1 MPNTTD
7 NLKESFAG
15 ESQANQKY
23 RAFAKRAEQDG
34 FPNIARLFRTTAE
47 AERIHAEGHLRAL
60 AGIASTREN
69 LQAAIEGE
77 TYEYT
82 TMYPP
87 MLEQAQAE
95 GHRAK
100 VMFGY
105 AVKAEAVHAEL
116 YKRAL
121 EAAAQGADLTEAK
134 FYLCP
139 VLREHRVRQ
148 PARCHVRFAA
158 RRKPSSSRWRRGRA
172 TCPCAAGCPALPGL
186 QQFLQLRANVGGRVL
201 HEIALA
207 RVAPPV

>member
-23 RAFAKRAEQDG
+23 RAFAKKAEQDG
-34 FPNIARLFRTTAE
+34 LPHIARLFRTTAE
-47 AERIHAEGHLRAL
+47 AERIHAEGHLKAL

-69 LQAAIEGE
+69 LQAAMEGE
-77 TYEYT
+77 VYEYT

-121 EAAAQGADLTEAK
+121 EAVARGADLTEGK

-139 VLREHRVRQ
+139 FCGNIEFGN
-148 PARCHVRFAA
+148 PPDA
-158 RRKPSSSRWRRGRA
+158 
-172 TCPCAAGCPALPGL
+172 CPICGAPKAK
-186 QQFLQLRANVGGRVL
+186 FV
-201 HEIALA
+201 E
-207 RVAPPV
+207 VA